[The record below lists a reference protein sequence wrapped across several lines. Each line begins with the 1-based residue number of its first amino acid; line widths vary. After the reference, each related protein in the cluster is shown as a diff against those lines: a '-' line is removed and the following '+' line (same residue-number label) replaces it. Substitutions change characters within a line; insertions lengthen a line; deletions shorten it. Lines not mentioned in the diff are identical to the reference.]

1 MASVLVDGL
10 EIEVDGFVCV
20 PAPRDGAHVAIRFRT
35 GAVLHDVA
43 GLSLRRD
50 VHLGF
55 EVSGSVY
62 QGMFRLT
69 AFTPEPGPRQYRFAS
84 VDPIVVSLR

>member
-20 PAPRDGAHVAIRFRT
+20 LAPRDGAHIAIRFRT
-35 GAVLHDVA
+35 DAVLHDVA

-62 QGMFRLT
+62 HGHVPTHGVQHPSPALANT
-69 AFTPEPGPRQYRFAS
+69 VSPAS
-84 VDPIVVSLR
+84 IPLLSL